1 MEPAFGTKVKAGK
14 RGQKNAKGK
23 KKQKREKK
31 ERMTDS
37 YRHTYWEVRWAL
49 RVTRRN

>member
-14 RGQKNAKGK
+14 RRQENTKEKC
-23 KKQKREKK
+23 REERE

-37 YRHTYWEVRWAL
+37 HRHTYWEV
-49 RVTRRN
+49 TRRN